1 MNINQKEKFIRS
13 IVGSVLYKLSDSNSR
28 KISILPNDWKGISNK
43 IALLSSFDDE
53 AYRLIT
59 KKILTN
65 KNVNLNCI
73 YPKNPT
79 TSELQNAVDNL
90 TSNITNGTYCAGV
103 VISADSYQLMKNVE
117 QDSVTCNICWDI
129 GTDFDCTVKSRI
141 LFVNSSLIGSKK
153 LEEKLLTWIKSVG
166 Y

>member
-1 MNINQKEKFIRS
+1 MNLNQKEIFIRS

-28 KISILPNDWKGISNK
+28 KKSILANDGKEIK
-43 IALLSSFDDE
+43 MALLASYEDE

-59 KKILTN
+59 KKILTD
-65 KNVNLNCI
+65 KCVDLICI
-73 YPKNPT
+73 YPKSPT
-79 TSELQNAVDNL
+79 LSDLQNTVDKL
-90 TSNITNGTYCAGV
+90 VSEIANGTYCSAV

-117 QDSVTCNICWDI
+117 QESVTCNICWDV
-129 GTDFDCTVKSRI
+129 GNDFDSTVKSRV
-141 LFVNSSLIGSKK
+141 LFVNSRLIGFNK